1 MEAEILFRVTKKPP
15 GIDNGDGWLYNMVNG
30 PDATIH
36 LKMIKLVNCR
46 LYHFYHIKKTE
57 PTFHS
62 KSQLK
67 RFWRVFASNV
77 LYLPGDVHCCQ
88 VFISNL
94 QF

>member
-46 LYHFYHIKKTE
+46 LYRFYHIKKTDVVGDCWVTVSGV
-57 PTFHS
+57 TFS
-62 KSQLK
+62 
-67 RFWRVFASNV
+67 
-77 LYLPGDVHCCQ
+77 
-88 VFISNL
+88 
-94 QF
+94 